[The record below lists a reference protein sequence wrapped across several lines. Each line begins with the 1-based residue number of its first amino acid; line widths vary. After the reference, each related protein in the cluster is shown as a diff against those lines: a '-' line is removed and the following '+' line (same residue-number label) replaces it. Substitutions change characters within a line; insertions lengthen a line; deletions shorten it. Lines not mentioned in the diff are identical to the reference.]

1 MSQPFELSLEQQFSV
16 RSFQTQIQE
25 MSREQAQDFLLK
37 LYTQMIWQEATYKH
51 LLKHQWGIEGSP
63 AFEQ

>member
-16 RSFQTQIQE
+16 RSFQTQVQN

-37 LYTQMIWQEATYKH
+37 LYTQMIWQEATYKN
-51 LLKHQWGIEGSP
+51 LLKHQWGIEGP
-63 AFEQ
+63 AAFE

>member
-25 MSREQAQDFLLK
+25 MSREQAQDFLVK
-37 LYTQMIWQEATYKH
+37 LYTQMIWQESTYKN
-51 LLKHQWGIEGSP
+51 LLKREWGLENSP
-63 AFEQ
+63 ISEQ